1 MKTIYKTLAALIIVA
16 SLSLNVYYVV
26 NQPTTEQISQ
36 QVIKTLVK
44 KQILNATINQLNE
57 LNALEQEYNAAE
69 DKALTESGA

>member
-1 MKTIYKTLAALIIVA
+1 MRNLIKTLVALIIVA

-26 NQPTTEQISQ
+26 NQPSTEQITK

-57 LNALEQEYNAAE
+57 LNELEQEYNAAE